1 VAALEMVGLPVGP
14 VTTERVG
21 MGFLQ
26 LELRYQLIKV
36 ILFLEAV
43 ELLVLIHF
51 SVVAV
56 GDLLGI
62 FLPQRQTVRLVPLD
76 MYL

>member
-1 VAALEMVGLPVGP
+1 VAALEMVGLPVVA

-36 ILFLEAV
+36 TLFLEALEIQV
-43 ELLVLIHF
+43 ETHF